1 MSPSHFRQFI
11 CMLCAEECVLC
22 MLAFGTSIVLQ
33 AKDTSKGDLQGVLW
47 GLTTFLSARREL
59 LPFIQDGN
67 RGCGGRLRYLTS
79 YTF

>member
-1 MSPSHFRQFI
+1 MSPLHFCQFI
-11 CMLCAEECVLC
+11 YVLCAEECVLRV
-22 MLAFGTSIVLQ
+22 LAFGTSIVLQ
-33 AKDTSKGDLQGVLW
+33 AKDTLKGDLQGMLW

-79 YTF
+79 YIL